1 MRPILFLIAA
11 LIFSITPVF
20 AASTQL
26 TAYYPSPEGSYVTL
40 KAGIL
45 AVGSAAGGSVLNVT
59 GNSNLVGTL
68 RISGGTTMLGGL
80 SVTGDATVDA
90 KLTVGTLTVTGEVSF
105 KDKVFAQ
112 SFHQTSFA
120 SNDFSGPTTFSND
133 FTVSSA
139 FTVKSGAITAGN
151 FTVTGLA
158 TVNRQLTAG
167 ILTVTGDTSL
177 QSLSL
182 TSFTQTA
189 AASTNTIRG
198 SLSVENLLETQGT
211 LKGGDLTVSR
221 TSNLHTL
228 VVDGTTTFKNT
239 VAINGGALT
248 VGSDTT
254 VGSISVGGS
263 TAAGSITVG
272 GTSGAGAIRVYGEVD
287 ATAFIYES
295 DQRLKDKVQPI
306 TDPLGKVARLNGV
319 TFVWKKTGKPGLGL
333 VAQDVEK
340 VLPELVTQDAEGMK
354 GVAYGNIVGVLV
366 EAVKAQQQEIKDLRA
381 DLEKLRK

>member
-1 MRPILFLIAA
+1 M
-11 LIFSITPVF
+11 
-20 AASTQL
+20 
-26 TAYYPSPEGSYVTL
+26 
-40 KAGIL
+40 
-45 AVGSAAGGSVLNVT
+45 
-59 GNSNLVGTL
+59 
-68 RISGGTTMLGGL
+68 
-80 SVTGDATVDA
+80 
-90 KLTVGTLTVTGEVSF
+90 
-105 KDKVFAQ
+105 
-112 SFHQTSFA
+112 
-120 SNDFSGPTTFSND
+120 
-133 FTVSSA
+133 
-139 FTVKSGAITAGN
+139 
-151 FTVTGLA
+151 
-158 TVNRQLTAG
+158 
-167 ILTVTGDTSL
+167 TGDTSL